1 MLNTI
6 FMGNML
12 KAMSMMLVSVIGI
25 GIVAYSISTAP
36 PETSINCDEQICTT
50 GIIAQVIDGDTIKF
64 LSDDSEE
71 IRIRLA
77 LVNAA
82 ERTDPG
88 GQEAKT
94 FAESQCSAGS
104 ESVFILD
111 RGQKPSF
118 DREIGLVFCS
128 ESSLNELLLENDHA
142 EIDPRFCGR
151 SEFGGLDWAVK
162 YGCD

>member
-1 MLNTI
+1 
-6 FMGNML
+6 ML
-12 KAMSMMLVSVIGI
+12 KAISMMVISIIGI
-25 GIVAYSISTAP
+25 GIVAYSISTTP
-36 PETSINCDEQICTT
+36 PDTSINCDDQICTT
-50 GIIAQVIDGDTIKF
+50 GTIAQVVDGDTVKF
-64 LSDDSEE
+64 LSDDGEQ

-82 ERTDPG
+82 ELTESG
-88 GQEAKT
+88 GNEAKSY
-94 FAESQCSAGS
+94 AESQCSVGS

-128 ESSLNELLLENDHA
+128 EVSLNELLLENDFA
-142 EIDPRFCGR
+142 ELDPRFCER
-151 SEFGGLDWAVK
+151 SEFGGLDWALK

>member
-1 MLNTI
+1 
-6 FMGNML
+6 MGNML
-12 KAMSMMLVSVIGI
+12 KAMSMMLISVIGI
-25 GIVAYSISTAP
+25 GIVAYSISTTP
-36 PETSINCDEQICTT
+36 PETSISCDEQICTT
-50 GIIAQVIDGDTIKF
+50 GIIAQVFDGDTVKF
-64 LSDDSEE
+64 LSDDGEE
-71 IRIRLA
+71 IRIRLS

-88 GQEAKT
+88 GEEAKT
-94 FAESQCSAGS
+94 FVESECSAGS

-118 DREIGLVFCS
+118 GREIGLVFCS
-128 ESSLNELLLENDHA
+128 ETSLNELLLENNYA

-162 YGCD
+162 HGCD

>member
-1 MLNTI
+1 
-6 FMGNML
+6 MGNML

-25 GIVAYSISTAP
+25 GIVAYSISTTP
-36 PETSINCDEQICTT
+36 PDTSINCDDQICRT
-50 GIIAQVIDGDTIKF
+50 GVIAQVVDGDTVKF
-64 LSDDSEE
+64 LSDSGDE

-77 LVNAA
+77 LVNAP
-82 ERTDPG
+82 ERTEPG
-88 GQEAKT
+88 GDESKA
-94 FAESQCSAGS
+94 FAVSQCSAGS

-128 ESSLNELLLENDHA
+128 ETSLNELLLENDHA
-142 EIDPRFCGR
+142 ELDPRFCGR
-151 SEFGGLDWAVK
+151 SEFGGLDWALK

>member
-1 MLNTI
+1 
-6 FMGNML
+6 MGNML
-12 KAMSMMLVSVIGI
+12 KAMSMMLISVIGI
-25 GIVAYSISTAP
+25 GIVAYSISITP
-36 PETSINCDEQICTT
+36 PDTSVDCEEQICTT
-50 GIIAQVIDGDTIKF
+50 GTIVQVVDGDTVKF
-64 LSDDSEE
+64 LSDQGEE

-77 LVNAA
+77 LINSP

-88 GQEAKT
+88 GEEAKV

-118 DREIGLVFCS
+118 DREVGLVFCS
-128 ESSLNELLLENDHA
+128 ETSLNELLLNNDHA
-142 EIDPRFCGR
+142 ELDPRFCGR
-151 SEFGGLDWAVK
+151 SEFGGLDWALK

>member
-1 MLNTI
+1 
-6 FMGNML
+6 MGNML
-12 KAMSMMLVSVIGI
+12 KAMSMMLISVIGI
-25 GIVAYSISTAP
+25 GIVAYSISTTP
-36 PETSINCDEQICTT
+36 PETSISCDEQICTT
-50 GIIAQVIDGDTIKF
+50 GIIAQVVDGDTVKF
-64 LSDDSEE
+64 LSDDGEE
-71 IRIRLA
+71 IRIRLS

-88 GQEAKT
+88 GEEAKT
-94 FAESQCSAGS
+94 FVESECSAGS

-128 ESSLNELLLENDHA
+128 EISLNELLLENDHA

>member
-1 MLNTI
+1 
-6 FMGNML
+6 MGNIL
-12 KAMSMMLVSVIGI
+12 KAISMMLISIIGI
-25 GIVAYSISTAP
+25 GIVAYSISTTP
-36 PETSINCDEQICTT
+36 PNTSINCDDQICTT
-50 GIIAQVIDGDTIKF
+50 GIIAQVVDGDTVKF
-64 LSDDSEE
+64 LSDSGEE

-82 ERTDPG
+82 ERTEPG
-88 GQEAKT
+88 GESAKV

-128 ESSLNELLLENDHA
+128 ETSLNELLLENDHA
-142 EIDPRFCGR
+142 
-151 SEFGGLDWAVK
+151 
-162 YGCD
+162 